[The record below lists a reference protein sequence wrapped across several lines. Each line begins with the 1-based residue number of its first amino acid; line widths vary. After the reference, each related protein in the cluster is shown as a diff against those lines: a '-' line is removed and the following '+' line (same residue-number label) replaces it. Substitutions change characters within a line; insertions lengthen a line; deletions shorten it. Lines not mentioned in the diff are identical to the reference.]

1 VRAPVLWRN
10 AVVLQRL
17 TERKEW
23 KFFGVLPAAFAIA
36 MGVLVGVVQR
46 GDALA
51 GPLAFAGAIFV
62 LLQVFS
68 PIHQAVSVNLGDRCR
83 SPKLRPPLESTE

>member
-1 VRAPVLWRN
+1 MRAPVLWRN

-51 GPLAFAGAIFV
+51 FAKTPTAFRINRIACCPGPKT
-62 LLQVFS
+62 S
-68 PIHQAVSVNLGDRCR
+68 SEKKPCR
-83 SPKLRPPLESTE
+83 